1 MMRFASLGSGSRG
14 NALLVEAGGK
24 RVMLDCGFKFAEAV
38 VRLQRLGCAAED
50 VDAIVVTHEHD
61 DHIGGVARFAA
72 RVGIPVY
79 MTPGTLAAV
88 APRFE
93 QIDCRCFAPHAPFR
107 FGELTIDPF
116 PVPHDAREPAQMV
129 FDDGRHR
136 LGVLTDVG
144 MPTAHIR
151 AMLSGCS
158 ALVLECNYDQ
168 RLLREGPYPPSLK
181 ARIGSRFG
189 HLRNDDS
196 AELLASLDR
205 SRLRHVVGAHLS
217 ETNNDPELVKSVLT
231 AALGGAEAAVW
242 VAHQE
247 LGFDWLSMD

>member
-1 MMRFASLGSGSRG
+1 MRFASLGSGSRG
-14 NALLVEAGGK
+14 NALLIEAGGQ
-24 RVMLDCGFKFAEAV
+24 RIMLDCGFKLAEAV

-61 DHIGGVARFAA
+61 DHIGGVARFATKL
-72 RVGIPVY
+72 GIPVY
-79 MTPGTLAAV
+79 MTPGTRAAV
-88 APRFE
+88 AARFE
-93 QIDCRCFAPHAPFR
+93 DVDCRAFAPHAPFR
-107 FGELTIDPF
+107 IGALTIDPF
-116 PVPHDAREPAQMV
+116 PVPHDAREPAQFV

-144 MPTAHIR
+144 VPTAHIR
-151 AMLSGCS
+151 GMLSGCS

-189 HLRNDDS
+189 HLRNDDA
-196 AELLASLDR
+196 AELLAALDR

-217 ETNNDPELVKSVLT
+217 ETNNHPELVRDILRS
-231 AALGGAEAAVW
+231 ALGTSEAAVS

-247 LGFDWLSMD
+247 AGFDWIAVD